1 MKKARNIL
9 VVTLMLLSVLSF
21 GSVANTYAKYTS
33 TADLSDTA
41 KVAKWDIELT
51 SGTQT
56 EKIWDAEANL
66 SVTLFKDDI
75 IAPGSEGS
83 ATIPTITNNS
93 EVDATYSIT
102 FSELKNDSGI
112 PLEYYDAKTG
122 KWKGIDD
129 VTPITGTIA
138 QGDTVTLT
146 DAIKWRWAYYVD
158 DTQDGKDTDLGKDAA
173 LATDEDGIPKIEL
186 SLSITATQA
195 APVVTP

>member
-9 VVTLMLLSVLSF
+9 VVTLMLLSVLSV

-41 KVAKWDIELT
+41 KVAKWDIEV
-51 SGTQT
+51 GG
-56 EKIWDAEANL
+56 EKIWDASKNI
-66 SVTLFKDDI
+66 SVALFNEDI

-102 FSELKNDSGI
+102 FSELKNESGI
-112 PLEYYDAKTG
+112 PLEYSTDGTN
-122 KWKGIDD
+122 WNSIDD
-129 VTPITGTIA
+129 VEAITGTIA
-138 QGDTVTLT
+138 KGGTVTLT
-146 DAIKWRWAYYVD
+146 DAIKWRWAYYVS
-158 DTQDGKDTDLGKDAA
+158 DTQDGTDTQLGKDAA
-173 LATDEDGIPKIEL
+173 LATDEAGMPKIEL

-195 APVVTP
+195 APSVTP

>member
-9 VVTLMLLSVLSF
+9 VVTLMLLAVLSF

-41 KVAKWDIELT
+41 KVAKWDIEV
-51 SGTQT
+51 GG
-56 EKIWDAEANL
+56 EKIWDASANL
-66 SVTLFKDDI
+66 SVALFTDDI

-102 FSELKNDSGI
+102 FSELKNESGI
-112 PLEYYDAKTG
+112 LLEYSTDNGNT
-122 KWKGIDD
+122 WNSLDD
-129 VTPITGTIA
+129 VEAITGTIA
-138 QGDTVTLT
+138 KGGTVTLT
-146 DAIKWRWAYYVD
+146 DAIKWRWAYYVSDDQD
-158 DTQDGKDTDLGKDAA
+158 DTDTNLGKDAA
-173 LATDEDGIPKIEL
+173 LATDDESIPKIEL

-195 APVVTP
+195 APATTTP

>member
-9 VVTLMLLSVLSF
+9 VVTLMLLAVLSF

-41 KVAKWDIELT
+41 KVAKWDIEV
-51 SGTQT
+51 GG

-66 SVTLFKDDI
+66 SVALFTDDI

-102 FSELKNDSGI
+102 FSELKNESGI
-112 PLEYYDAKTG
+112 PLEYSTDNGTT
-122 KWKGIDD
+122 WKSIAD
-129 VTPITGTIA
+129 VEAITGNIA
-138 QGDTVTLT
+138 KGDTVTLT
-146 DAIKWRWAYYVD
+146 DAIKWRWAYYVSD
-158 DTQDGKDTDLGKDAA
+158 DQDGTDTDLGKTAA
-173 LATDEDGIPKIEL
+173 LATDESGIPSIEL

-195 APVVTP
+195 APVATP

>member
-9 VVTLMLLSVLSF
+9 VVTLMLLAVLSF

-41 KVAKWDIELT
+41 KVAKWDIEV
-51 SGTQT
+51 GG
-56 EKIWDAEANL
+56 EKIWDASANL
-66 SVTLFKDDI
+66 SVALFTDDI

-102 FSELKNDSGI
+102 FSELKNESGI
-112 PLEYYDAKTG
+112 PLEYSTDNGNT
-122 KWKGIDD
+122 WNSLDD
-129 VTPITGTIA
+129 VEAITGTIA
-138 QGDTVTLT
+138 KGGTVTLT
-146 DAIKWRWAYYVD
+146 DAIKWRWAYYVSD
-158 DTQDGKDTDLGKDAA
+158 DQDATDTNLGKDAA
-173 LATDEDGIPKIEL
+173 LATDDESIPKIEL

-195 APVVTP
+195 APATTTP

>member
-41 KVAKWDIELT
+41 KVAKWDIEV
-51 SGTQT
+51 GG
-56 EKIWDAEANL
+56 EKIWDASANL
-66 SVTLFKDDI
+66 SVALFTDDI

-102 FSELKNDSGI
+102 FSELKNESGI
-112 PLEYYDAKTG
+112 PLEYSTDGTT
-122 KWKGIDD
+122 WNSIDD
-129 VTPITGTIA
+129 VEAITGTIA
-138 QGDTVTLT
+138 KGDTVTLT

-158 DTQDGKDTDLGKDAA
+158 DTQDGVDTGLGKDAA

-195 APVVTP
+195 APVTP

>member
-41 KVAKWDIELT
+41 KVAKWDIEV
-51 SGTQT
+51 GG
-56 EKIWDAEANL
+56 EKIWDASANL
-66 SVTLFKDDI
+66 SVALFTDDI
-75 IAPGSEGS
+75 IAPGSAGS

-102 FSELKNDSGI
+102 FSELKNESGI
-112 PLEYYDAKTG
+112 PLEYSTDGTN
-122 KWKGIDD
+122 WNSIDD
-129 VTPITGTIA
+129 VEAITGTIA
-138 QGDTVTLT
+138 KGDTVTLT

-158 DTQDGKDTDLGKDAA
+158 DTQDGVDTGLGKDAA
-173 LATDEDGIPKIEL
+173 LATDESGIPKIEL
-186 SLSITATQA
+186 SLSITATQV
-195 APVVTP
+195 AP

>member
-9 VVTLMLLSVLSF
+9 VVTLMLLAVLSF

-41 KVAKWDIELT
+41 KVAKWDIEV
-51 SGTQT
+51 GG

-66 SVTLFKDDI
+66 SVALFTDDI

-102 FSELKNDSGI
+102 FSELKNESGI
-112 PLEYYDAKTG
+112 PLEYSTDNGTT
-122 KWKGIDD
+122 WNSIDD
-129 VTPITGTIA
+129 VEAITGNIA
-138 QGDTVTLT
+138 KGDTVTLT
-146 DAIKWRWAYYVD
+146 DAIKWRWAYYVSD
-158 DTQDGKDTDLGKDAA
+158 DQDGTDTDLGKTAA
-173 LATDEDGIPKIEL
+173 LATDESGIPSIEL

-195 APVVTP
+195 APVATP

>member
-9 VVTLMLLSVLSF
+9 VVTLMLLAVLSF

-41 KVAKWDIELT
+41 KVAKWDIEV
-51 SGTQT
+51 GG

-66 SVTLFKDDI
+66 SVALFTDDI

-102 FSELKNDSGI
+102 FSELKIESAI
-112 PLEYYDAKTG
+112 PL
-122 KWKGIDD
+122 
-129 VTPITGTIA
+129 
-138 QGDTVTLT
+138 
-146 DAIKWRWAYYVD
+146 
-158 DTQDGKDTDLGKDAA
+158 
-173 LATDEDGIPKIEL
+173 
-186 SLSITATQA
+186 
-195 APVVTP
+195 

>member
-9 VVTLMLLSVLSF
+9 VVTLMLLAVLSF

-41 KVAKWDIELT
+41 KVAKWDIEV
-51 SGTQT
+51 GG

-66 SVTLFKDDI
+66 SVTLFTDDI

-102 FSELKNDSGI
+102 FSELKNESGI
-112 PLEYYDAKTG
+112 PLEYSTDNGTT
-122 KWKGIDD
+122 WKSIAD
-129 VTPITGTIA
+129 VEAITGNIA
-138 QGDTVTLT
+138 KGDTVTLT
-146 DAIKWRWAYYVD
+146 DAIKWRWAYYVSD
-158 DTQDGKDTDLGKDAA
+158 DQDGTDTDLGKTAA
-173 LATDEDGIPKIEL
+173 LATDESGIPSIEL

-195 APVVTP
+195 APVATP